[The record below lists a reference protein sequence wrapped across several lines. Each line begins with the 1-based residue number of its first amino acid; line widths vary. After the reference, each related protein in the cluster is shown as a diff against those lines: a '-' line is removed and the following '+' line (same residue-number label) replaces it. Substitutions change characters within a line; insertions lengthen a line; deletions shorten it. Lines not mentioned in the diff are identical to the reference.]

1 MLATPPRSS
10 PHVLA
15 PRRTAA
21 SSPEPTS
28 PAAAGSYFF
37 PICRSS
43 AAGAEDNPFRRHR
56 RHRAL
61 HRWPPRSSPAGLPHR
76 LRLEPRSSPSAAAA
90 TFHRCPRRRRSHG
103 LPQRHARSSGLP
115 TLLSSRQHHHCVH
128 RARSSLATTD
138 AGAGPVLRGESMEL
152 GHIPTSWPPL
162 HHYHGARW
170 PLYRRALR
178 CEADLASSTKRP
190 LSAPRPRPLP
200 QAHPCLPDDH
210 LHHQHSMEY
219 TEPQGDVYT
228 DVPCYHGG

>member
-1 MLATPPRSS
+1 MYARYSSSLLPACIGTAPHRRILAGADFSSRCRILLLPHLPLLSGRSRGQPLPPPPPPPRTPPLATEVVPSRRS
-10 PHVLA
+10 
-15 PRRTAA
+15 R
-21 SSPEPTS
+21 
-28 PAAAGSYFF
+28 
-37 PICRSS
+37 
-43 AAGAEDNPFRRHR
+43 
-56 RHRAL
+56 
-61 HRWPPRSSPAGLPHR
+61 GLPHR

-210 LHHQHSMEY
+210 LHHQHSMECMN
-219 TEPQGDVYT
+219 VSM
-228 DVPCYHGG
+228 